1 MRPLL
6 AIQEL
11 APRIA
16 ERIFAITG
24 APEFFAKVAEATA
37 RRSGYERR

>member
-16 ERIFAITG
+16 ERILATTG
-24 APEFFAKVAEATA
+24 APDFFAKVAEATA
-37 RRSGYERR
+37 RRSYASWM